1 MRIIHESDQL
11 MDQWQCRTR
20 EAEEESTGEGGEA
33 RESRK
38 QRATT
43 RLLEG
48 THLDPLVRPTWHEG
62 MKQRKK
68 ETEKEKEVE
77 GCHQGSKGSSKRNK
91 GREIESCVAG
101 ETTDET
107 ITSKIEKH

>member
-1 MRIIHESDQL
+1 MRIIYESDQL

-68 ETEKEKEVE
+68 ETEKEKEME
-77 GCHQGSKGSSKRNK
+77 GCHQGRLKRRQLEKEQRTRN
-91 GREIESCVAG
+91 RVVRCQG
-101 ETTDET
+101 ETTKPSR
-107 ITSKIEKH
+107 IR